1 VAGPAASLEPEK
13 KANSCWCLTG
23 GRGGWVGGGIAGRY
37 DHAASIRDLGGDL
50 GRDCLGCAAIS
61 RDCLGAR
68 SGERQNRTVCTPTH
82 RAYRVVEISFSL
94 LIIFIPNHEFV
105 FHYIDFGS

>member
-1 VAGPAASLEPEK
+1 MGWRGPAASLEPEK

-23 GRGGWVGGGIAGRY
+23 GRGGGGGGGGGIAGRY

-61 RDCLGAR
+61 GGIVWVRGRERGRTAR
-68 SGERQNRTVCTPTH
+68 CARLHTV
-82 RAYRVVEISFSL
+82 
-94 LIIFIPNHEFV
+94 LIE
-105 FHYIDFGS
+105 